1 MAVTWNLENA
11 AHLLRR
17 AAFGGTPKDIQAF
30 HDRNASVSTAV
41 DELLGFKASKNK
53 PPYNKKD
60 TQDLTAMHR
69 WWFQQMIGAKKPSDA
84 CREKLTL
91 FWHNHLVSGVS
102 KQQIGNALS
111 NQNQLFRINAKG
123 NFKALVRAVN
133 RDPANLYYLD
143 GITNTATS
151 ETDKKVPKAEPNENF
166 GREVMELFTLGVF
179 QFASDGAFDPTHPN
193 YTENDVHQLAR
204 ALTGWV
210 EIDKKGVAHWHN
222 DLPNWDG
229 GRCDDNGDGVADGVT
244 IFGVTNNNFRIDDA
258 VAGTA
263 DDVLE
268 LIFSRQDFEG
278 NNAVAMFMARK
289 FWTAYAYPF
298 PAPGLKATLAPFAQ
312 LFADAKFEVQ
322 PLLRAMWTSDEFYS
336 DQAKSRTVKSPV
348 DLIVGSM
355 KAFGIVKADGK
366 GVFDSPELGDAAAN
380 MGMRLFDPP
389 NVAGWKGGLR
399 WINSGTLL
407 ERLAFGKSLAASDG
421 KKNSYKLDIIPG
433 LPKSAAADP
442 SVVVDAV
449 LTFLGLNA
457 GPMTITDQERSEL
470 LRYATSG
477 GATLDLSST
486 TTDDA
491 RIKVRGLI
499 SLALQ
504 LPEYMVF

>member
-1 MAVTWNLENA
+1 MAVTWNLDNA

-30 HDRNASVSTAV
+30 HDRNATVDSAV
-41 DELLGFKASKNK
+41 NELLGFKPSKRK
-53 PPYNKKD
+53 PPYPKYA
-60 TQDLTAMHR
+60 QDLTLMHR
-69 WWFQQMIGAKKPSDA
+69 WWYHEMIASKTPSDA

-102 KQQIGNALS
+102 KQQNNKAMS
-111 NQNQLFRINAKG
+111 DQNGLFRVNAKG
-123 NFKALVRAVN
+123 NFKALVRAFN
-133 RDPANLYYLD
+133 RDQANLYYLD
-143 GITNTATS
+143 GITNAATS
-151 ETDKKVPKAEPNENF
+151 ETNKPVPKAEPNENF

-179 QFASDGAFDPTHPN
+179 QLAADGSFSESHPN

-210 EIDKKGVAHWHN
+210 YTDKKGIGQWAM

-229 GRCDDNGDGVADGVT
+229 GRCDDNGDGKPDDVI
-244 IFGVTNNNFRIDDA
+244 IFGVKDNNFRIDDA

-278 NNAVAMFMARK
+278 NSAVAMFLARK
-289 FWTAYAYPF
+289 FWTAFAYPF
-298 PAPGLKATLAPFAQ
+298 PAPNLKAILAPFAQ
-312 LFADAKFEVQ
+312 IFADNKFDVE
-322 PLLRAMWTSDEFYS
+322 PMLRAMWTSDEFYS
-336 DQAKSRTVKSPV
+336 DRAKSRTVKTPV
-348 DLIVGSM
+348 DYIVGSL
-355 KAFGIVKADGK
+355 KAFGVTNADGK
-366 GVFDSPELGDAAAN
+366 NIGNGPELGDAGAN

-389 NVAGWKGGLR
+389 NVAGWKGGLT

-407 ERLAFGKSLAASDG
+407 ERLAFGRDLAASDG
-421 KKNSYKLDIIPG
+421 KKSSYKLDVIPG
-433 LPKSAAADP
+433 LPNSATADP
-442 SVVVDAV
+442 AAVVDAV
-449 LTFLGLNA
+449 LSFLNLNA
-457 GPMTITDQERSEL
+457 GPMPVTDSERAQL
-470 LRYATSG
+470 LAYASSG
-477 GATLDLSST
+477 GATLDLSSIT
-486 TTDDA
+486 SDDA